1 MIEETLEADTSTK
14 YSPSKLNT
22 YKDCPRRYRY
32 RYVDK
37 LKRYTQ
43 SVEAFLG
50 TCVHS
55 SLEKLY
61 EDIFHG
67 KALTLEE
74 TLAVYDA
81 AWDEGW
87 SAAIEVRKKEYQPED
102 WKKLGRE
109 CVRAYYE
116 ANHPFTQ
123 NKTVAVEKRIGFPV
137 VAGGQE
143 YLIEGYIDRLA
154 LGPDGAFEIH
164 DYKTARTLPSQADV
178 DEDRQLAIYDLAV
191 RHEWPDTKD
200 VRLVWHFVRHG
211 KSLVS
216 SRTAESRAAL
226 RAELSKLIERIKSDH
241 VFEPNKTP
249 LCDWCE
255 YRDICPLFAHAEKV
269 KQMTF
274 TELKKDDGVK
284 LVDRLAVLDAQKK
297 DHRESLKALERDQ
310 KAVEAA
316 LASFAKQL
324 GVTAVAG
331 LDGEA
336 VIAWKDELKLPTKT
350 HAPEAYEALEA
361 ELRASSFW
369 KEVSHLDSHRLLE
382 GYKKKEWGPE
392 VMSLIEAL
400 LGRYAKRVSDVVV
413 RFHRKKDADDE

>member
-1 MIEETLEADTSTK
+1 MIEETLESDTSVK

-55 SLEKLY
+55 AFEKLY
-61 EDIFHG
+61 EDLFHG

-74 TLAVYDA
+74 TLAFYDG

-102 WKKLGRE
+102 WKKIGRD
-109 CVRAYYE
+109 CVRAYYG
-116 ANHPFTQ
+116 ANAPFDRD
-123 NKTVAVEKRIGFPV
+123 KTVAVEKRIGFPV
-137 VAGGQE
+137 AAGGQE
-143 YLIEGYIDRLA
+143 YRIEGYIDRLA
-154 LGPDGAFEIH
+154 LGLDGAFEIH

-178 DEDRQLAIYDLAV
+178 DEDWQLAIYDLAV
-191 RHEWPDTKD
+191 RHEWPDTQD

-216 SRTAESRAAL
+216 SRSAQARDAL
-226 RAELSKLIERIKSDH
+226 KAELSRLIERIKSDH

-255 YRDICPLFAHAEKV
+255 FRDLCPLFAHGEKV
-269 KQMTF
+269 KQMSF
-274 TELKKDDGVK
+274 AELKKDDGVR
-284 LVDRLAVLDAQKK
+284 LVDQLGALDAQKK
-297 DHRESLKALERDQ
+297 EHRERIKALERDQ
-310 KAVEAA
+310 KIVEAA
-316 LASFAKQL
+316 LAGFAKQL
-324 GVTAVAG
+324 GVTAVSG
-331 LDGEA
+331 LHGEA
-336 VIAWKDELKLPTKT
+336 VVTWKDELKLPTKT

-361 ELRASSFW
+361 ELRASPYW
-369 KEVSHLDSHRLLE
+369 KDVSHLDGHRLLE
-382 GYKKKEWGPE
+382 GYKQKEWGPE
-392 VMSLIEAL
+392 ALSLLETL
-400 LGRYAKRVSDVVV
+400 LGRFAKRAQDVVV
-413 RFHRKKDADDE
+413 RFHRKKDSDDE